1 MYFAYIGRQSERI
14 FRQVAVRE
22 WQSPAFIEHKPA
34 RLRGRFSNERSHHA
48 LICPSFGAVL

>member
-22 WQSPAFIEHKPA
+22 WQRRAFIGIN
-34 RLRGRFSNERSHHA
+34 RR
-48 LICPSFGAVL
+48 V